1 MAIIKLGILGPLHG
15 KVGPIIGTTWKD
27 VAVIKAQAQSYND
40 RQSQAQLTQRMNMK
54 LTMLFL
60 RPLKEFIRIGYKD
73 YEKNMS
79 AFNAATSQI
88 LKNAIVGSYP
98 EISVNCS
105 RALLSKGILTPV
117 FEAFADHDNGM
128 ITIKWNDNSN
138 INLAKPTDV
147 AMPVAYNL
155 TKSKAIFKADV
166 ECCRSDERLDIT
178 FPSDWKTDTV
188 AIYLSF
194 IDLWCDRIS
203 NSVFVDTIILS

>member
-54 LTMLFL
+54 LTMFFL
-60 RPLKEFIRIGYKD
+60 RPLKKFIRIGYKD
-73 YEKNMS
+73 HQKKMS

-105 RALLSKGILTPV
+105 KALLSKGILTPA
-117 FEAFADHDNGM
+117 FEIYANHDHEK
-128 ITIKWNDNSN
+128 ITIKWVDNSN
-138 INLAKPTDV
+138 INLARPTDI

-155 TKSKAIFKADV
+155 TKSQAIFNADV
-166 ECCRSDERLDIT
+166 ECCRSDQRLDIT

-194 IDLWCDRIS
+194 IDLWGDKIS
-203 NSVFVDTIILS
+203 NSTFIDTIILS